1 MEKTNVTNV
10 YAELVKA
17 LNEMKNPI
25 NSVENSYFKS
35 KYVPLSDILDL
46 ARPIL
51 SKYGFALLQVPTVV
65 YESVQTKNG
74 IQENGVVKVK
84 TSLIHA
90 SGEKIEFPEI
100 VIKAKD
106 ANAQSVGSAITYAR
120 RYALTAILGI
130 CGKDEDDDGNMANGN
145 YPYPSQNT
153 PMQPYQPS
161 GQTITPQQANTL
173 FGYASRL
180 AELKNVDVQRIIS
193 NFQLSK
199 FEELPQTHYQA
210 VLNQLS
216 NWLKQEEE
224 RQAQL
229 KLNKQNAAQSP
240 AQSSYNP
247 STQQP
252 SSNPSAQTTQP
263 TSNSCETFFVE
274 KIEKGKTAS
283 NMSFARLYVVKKET
297 NERLQ
302 ILVTQDRITLVD
314 HIQEGQEANLSIGE
328 QNGFKYLIGLGGD
341 NNAA

>member
-1 MEKTNVTNV
+1 MEKTNV
-10 YAELVKA
+10 YAELVKV

-51 SKYGFALLQVPTVV
+51 SKYGFALLQVPTVF
-65 YESVQTKNG
+65 YDAVQLKNG
-74 IQENGVVKVK
+74 GVHEQGVVKVQ
-84 TSLIHA
+84 TSLIHQ

-106 ANAQSVGSAITYAR
+106 ASAQSVGSAITYAR
-120 RYALTAILGI
+120 RYALASILGI
-130 CGKDEDDDGNMANGN
+130 SGKDEDDDGNMANGN
-145 YPYPSQNT
+145 YPYPSQNA

-173 FGYASRL
+173 FGYANRL

-314 HIQEGQEANLSIGE
+314 HIQEGKEANLSIGE

>member
-1 MEKTNVTNV
+1 MEKTNV
-10 YAELVKA
+10 YAELVKV

-51 SKYGFALLQVPTVV
+51 SKYGFALLQVPTVFYDAVQLKNGGV
-65 YESVQTKNG
+65 YEQ
-74 IQENGVVKVK
+74 GVVKVQ
-84 TSLIHA
+84 TSLIHQ

-106 ANAQSVGSAITYAR
+106 ASAQSVGSAITYAR
-120 RYALTAILGI
+120 RYALASILGI
-130 CGKDEDDDGNMANGN
+130 SGKDEDDDGNMANGN
-145 YPYPSQNT
+145 YPYPSQNA

-314 HIQEGQEANLSIGE
+314 HIQEGKEANLSIGE
-328 QNGFKYLIGLGGD
+328 QNGFKYLIGLGGE

>member
-1 MEKTNVTNV
+1 MEKTNV
-10 YAELVKA
+10 YAELVKV

-51 SKYGFALLQVPTVV
+51 SKYGFALLQVPTVF
-65 YESVQTKNG
+65 YDAVQLKNG
-74 IQENGVVKVK
+74 GVHEQGVVKVQ
-84 TSLIHA
+84 TSLIHQ

-106 ANAQSVGSAITYAR
+106 ASAQSVGSAITYAR
-120 RYALTAILGI
+120 RYALASILGI
-130 CGKDEDDDGNMANGN
+130 SGKDEDDDGNMANGN
-145 YPYPSQNT
+145 YPYPSQNA

-314 HIQEGQEANLSIGE
+314 HIQEGKEANLSIGE

>member
-1 MEKTNVTNV
+1 MEKTNV
-10 YAELVKA
+10 YAELVKV

-51 SKYGFALLQVPTVV
+51 SKYGFALLQVPTVF
-65 YESVQTKNG
+65 YDAVQLKNG
-74 IQENGVVKVK
+74 GVHEQGVVKVQ
-84 TSLIHA
+84 TSLIHQ

-106 ANAQSVGSAITYAR
+106 ASAQSVGSAITYAR
-120 RYALTAILGI
+120 RYALASILGI
-130 CGKDEDDDGNMANGN
+130 SGKDEDDDGNMANGN
-145 YPYPSQNT
+145 YPYPSQNA

-173 FGYASRL
+173 FGYANRL

-314 HIQEGQEANLSIGE
+314 HIQEGKEANLSIGE
-328 QNGFKYLIGLGGD
+328 QNGFKYLIGLGGE

>member
-1 MEKTNVTNV
+1 MEKTNV
-10 YAELVKA
+10 YAELVKV

-51 SKYGFALLQVPTVV
+51 SKYGFALLQVPTVF
-65 YESVQTKNG
+65 YDAVQLKNG
-74 IQENGVVKVK
+74 GVHEQGVVKVQ
-84 TSLIHA
+84 TSLIHQ

-106 ANAQSVGSAITYAR
+106 ASAQSVGSAITYAR
-120 RYALTAILGI
+120 RYALTSILGI

-145 YPYPSQNT
+145 YPYPSQNA

-263 TSNSCETFFVE
+263 TSNGCETFFVE

-314 HIQEGQEANLSIGE
+314 HIQEGKEANLSIGE

>member
-1 MEKTNVTNV
+1 MEKTNV
-10 YAELVKA
+10 YAELVKV

-51 SKYGFALLQVPTVV
+51 SKYGFALLQVPTVF
-65 YESVQTKNG
+65 YDAIQLKNG
-74 IQENGVVKVK
+74 GVQEQGVVKVQ
-84 TSLIHA
+84 TSLIHQ

-106 ANAQSVGSAITYAR
+106 ASAQSVGSAITYAR
-120 RYALTAILGI
+120 RYALASILGI
-130 CGKDEDDDGNMANGN
+130 SGKDEDDDGNMANGN
-145 YPYPSQNT
+145 YPYPSQNA

-240 AQSSYNP
+240 AQSSHNP
-247 STQQP
+247 STQRS

-263 TSNSCETFFVE
+263 TSNGCETFFVE
-274 KIEKGKTAS
+274 KIEKGKSPS
-283 NMSFARLYVVKKET
+283 NIPFARLYVVKKET

-302 ILVTQDRITLVD
+302 VLVTQDRITLVD
-314 HIQEGQEANLSIGE
+314 HIQEGKEANLSIGE